1 LGPLPG
7 RDLVTLSC
15 SGGEAALIADA
26 GAGRRVRFRPFPP
39 AQAEAV
45 RATLSDLVTISNPLD
60 YPIFIWGQAERLQAT
75 FTAVM
80 ACGWDLA
87 CLVLDLPRADS
98 CSDADWQV
106 SLQAWEAARD
116 ATAGRA
122 GVLATLPECM
132 PEAVAERLIAAGIVP
147 LAGIDEAIAAVE
159 AAADIGAAQ
168 RATLTAPL
176 LQTPPPASGAKTLGE
191 WRGKQLLAGF
201 GLAHPRGRLVST
213 PAEAVRAA
221 EELGYP
227 VVVKAAGADL
237 VHKSELGAVAL
248 NLSDAGAVEAAAARM
263 GRLGEAI
270 LVEPMITDAVAELI
284 LGVVRDPQVGLCL
297 LVGSGGVLVE
307 VVADRALLL
316 LPTTDAEVRAAVL
329 GLKGAPLLQGF
340 RGRPAGDVDAVVAA
354 ALAVARFAVAWA
366 DRLVELDVNP
376 LIVRPAGLGA
386 PAADVLVRLTDKGS
400 VS

>member
-1 LGPLPG
+1 
-7 RDLVTLSC
+7 
-15 SGGEAALIADA
+15 
-26 GAGRRVRFRPFPP
+26 
-39 AQAEAV
+39 
-45 RATLSDLVTISNPLD
+45 
-60 YPIFIWGQAERLQAT
+60 
-75 FTAVM
+75 
-80 ACGWDLA
+80 
-87 CLVLDLPRADS
+87 
-98 CSDADWQV
+98 
-106 SLQAWEAARD
+106 
-116 ATAGRA
+116 
-122 GVLATLPECM
+122 VLATLPECM

-168 RATLTAPL
+168 RATLPAPL
-176 LQTPPPASGAKTLGE
+176 LQTPPPAGGAKTLGE

-248 NLSDAGAVEAAAARM
+248 NLNDAGAVEAAAARM

-366 DRLVELDVNP
+366 DRLVEFDVNP